1 VLELALV
8 TPLGPDAAT
17 KFLQA
22 AAAVVA
28 ATRLFQ
34 LNLARRFY
42 ALLFYLVFLALMNV
56 TLGLMNPVSKVYFW
70 TYLAFD
76 PFECGLSIL
85 AVRELFTLTFK
96 DYPGI
101 RSVGRWMIYA
111 GVALSLSISLALTR
125 FFWSGGASGRAH
137 SHLFY
142 FEVSKR
148 SVMFSLALVI
158 VALLLCLSKY
168 PLHLGRNTLVSSA
181 FFSVLFLS
189 ETFRL
194 LVDSLAPQLHID
206 YVDWVES
213 AFVSLSLFGWAAL
226 LAPRAETS
234 QTQIQFVRGPQEDHL
249 LEQLNS
255 LNRLMT
261 RAVRK

>member
-1 VLELALV
+1 VVTLALV

-22 AAAVVA
+22 VAAAVA
-28 ATRLFQ
+28 LTRLIQ
-34 LNLARRFY
+34 LNLAGRFSSFLY
-42 ALLFYLVFLALMNV
+42 YLAFLAVSNIA
-56 TLGLMNPVSKVYFW
+56 LGIMNPVSSHYFW

-76 PFECGLSIL
+76 PVESALGIL
-85 AVRELFTLTFK
+85 AVRGFFSLTFNH
-96 DYPGI
+96 YPGI
-101 RSVGRWMIYA
+101 RSVGRWMIYG
-111 GVALSLSISLALTR
+111 GVALSLFISLALTG

-148 SVMFSLALVI
+148 SIMFSLAVVI

-168 PLHLGRNTLVSSA
+168 PLDLGRNTLVSGA

-194 LVDSLAPQLHID
+194 LLDSLAPELHIH

-213 AFVSLSLFGWAAL
+213 AFVSLSLLGWAAL
-226 LAPRAETS
+226 LAPQAEGSTAH
-234 QTQIQFVRGPQEDHL
+234 IKFVRSPQEDL
-249 LEQLNS
+249 MLEQLNS
-255 LNRLMT
+255 LNQLMT
-261 RAVRK
+261 RAVRR